1 MSSRTVL
8 LDAATGGRALVI
20 DHDAYATA
28 VLRQGGEIPWND
40 LAALTGHFG
49 QVHAL
54 LDPDAVFVDAAAFYD
69 AHLAAT
75 PDLVS
80 AMRERSRTGYALR
93 TMLGD
98 ESAVERLVLTV
109 RTLADATRRP
119 VVLSV
124 PSPARWLMRAH
135 HRAGTDLDEVS
146 DDHADSA
153 SMYLAEW
160 LGRLGSPPL
169 GLVLLDARALSG
181 DSATLESPEKL
192 NGYSSLTNVA
202 RHFDWELAVRF
213 DSWVDMAGPAGRAVV
228 LPEAFW
234 HGEGEIPRYGV
245 QLVLATIPAD
255 ALPETVL
262 TRRALLKER

>member
-1 MSSRTVL
+1 MSTLTAL
-8 LDAATGGRALVI
+8 LDAAPGGRALVI

-28 VLRQGGEIPWND
+28 VLRQGGEIPWGN
-40 LAALTGHFG
+40 LAALTGHVA

-54 LDPDAVFVDAAAFYD
+54 LDPDAVFIDTGSFYD
-69 AHLAAT
+69 AYLAAT

-80 AMRERSRTGYALR
+80 AMGKRSRTGYSLR
-93 TMLGD
+93 TLLGD
-98 ESAVERLVLTV
+98 EFAVGRLVSTM
-109 RTLADATRRP
+109 RTLADSTRRR

-135 HRAGTDLDEVS
+135 DRAGTSLGEVGE
-146 DDHADSA
+146 DHADSA

-169 GLVLLDARALSG
+169 GLVLLDARARCG
-181 DSATLESPEKL
+181 DSATLESPERL
-192 NGYSSLTNVA
+192 GDYSSLTNVA
-202 RHFDWELAVRF
+202 GHFDWTLAMRF
-213 DSWVDMAGPAGRAVV
+213 DSSIEVAGDAARATV

-234 HGEGEIPRYGV
+234 HGEDETPPDGARF
-245 QLVLATIPAD
+245 VLTTIPAD

-262 TRRALLKER
+262 MRRALLKEA